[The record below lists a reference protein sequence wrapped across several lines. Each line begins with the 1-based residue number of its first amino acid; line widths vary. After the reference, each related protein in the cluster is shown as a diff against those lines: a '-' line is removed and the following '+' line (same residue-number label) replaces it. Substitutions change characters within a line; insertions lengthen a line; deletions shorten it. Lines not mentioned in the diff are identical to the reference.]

1 MLDSVILFV
10 EIVLINVLLSGDNAI
25 VIAMA
30 SGQLPPEQ
38 RKRAVWWGAL
48 AAVLLRC
55 LLTLVAIRLL
65 DVPFLQA
72 IGALLLFYIA
82 VKLLAD
88 SGGHQETHKIKK
100 AATIGQ
106 AIWTI
111 VVADFVMSLDNV
123 LAIAAVADGDP
134 VLILLGIALSI
145 PMIIWGS
152 QMLGTLL
159 QKFPAL
165 SYIGAALLAY
175 AAGEML
181 MHDPGMNNLLFRGSK
196 TLAEAIPLLCVPLVI
211 ILAIAKKKPV
221 L

>member
-1 MLDSVILFV
+1 MDSLMMFMQ
-10 EIVLINVLLSGDNAI
+10 IVLINVLLSGDNAI

-38 RKRAVWWGAL
+38 RKKAVWWGAV
-48 AAVLLRC
+48 AAVGLRC
-55 LLTLVAIRLL
+55 VLTLVAIQLL
-65 DVPFLQA
+65 QVPFLQA
-72 IGALLLFYIA
+72 AGALLLFYIA

-88 SGGHQETHKIKK
+88 AGSELDNHTVKK
-100 AATIGQ
+100 VTTIGS

-123 LAIAAVADGDP
+123 LAIAAVAEGDP
-134 VLILLGIALSI
+134 ILIMLGIALSI

-152 QMLGTLL
+152 QMLGKLL
-159 QKFPAL
+159 HKFPAL

-181 MHDPGMNNLLFRGSK
+181 MHDPGLNKLLFHGSK
-196 TLAEAIPLLCVPLVI
+196 TLAEAIPLLCIPLVI
-211 ILAIAKKKPV
+211 ALAVVKKKPV

>member
-1 MLDSVILFV
+1 MDSVFIFLQ
-10 EIVLINVLLSGDNAI
+10 IVLINVLLSGDNAI

-30 SGQLPPEQ
+30 SGHLPPKQ

-48 AAVLLRC
+48 AAVGLRC
-55 LLTLVAIRLL
+55 LLTAVAIQLL
-65 DVPFLQA
+65 QIPYIQA
-72 IGALLLFYIA
+72 AGALMLLYIA

-88 SGGHQETHKIKK
+88 AGGQHEGQPVRK
-100 AATIGQ
+100 AGTLGQ

-123 LAIAAVADGDP
+123 LAIAAVADGDL

-159 QKFPAL
+159 RKAPAL
-165 SYIGAALLAY
+165 SYIGAALLGY

-181 MHDPGMNNLLFRGSK
+181 MHDPGLDSLLFHSSK
-196 TLAEAIPLLCVPLVI
+196 TLTEAIPLLCIPLVI
-211 ILAIAKKKPV
+211 ALAVVKRRQY
-221 L
+221 

>member
-1 MLDSVILFV
+1 MDSVIIF
-10 EIVLINVLLSGDNAI
+10 IQIILINVLLSGDNAI

-30 SGQLPPEQ
+30 SSHLPREQ
-38 RKRAVWWGAL
+38 RKKAVWWGAL
-48 AAVLLRC
+48 AAVALRC
-55 LLTLVAIRLL
+55 ALTVAAISLLQ
-65 DVPFLQA
+65 VPYLQA

-88 SGGHQETHKIKK
+88 AGGHSGRQSVKK
-100 AATIGQ
+100 AQTIGQ

-123 LAIAAVADGDP
+123 LAIAAVAEGDI

-152 QMLGTLL
+152 HLLGSLL
-159 QKFPAL
+159 QRFPAL

-181 MHDPGMNNLLFRGSK
+181 MNDPGLDKLLFHSSK
-196 TLAEAIPLLCVPLVI
+196 TLAEAIPLLSVPLVI
-211 ILAIAKKKPV
+211 ALAIIKRKPA
-221 L
+221 